1 MGDNKEKVID
11 WIRSGMDYNQGISL
25 LIEITRKQNYFH
37 QFTGASR
44 SMSGKLAYEL
54 CKASGAADL
63 LTWKK
68 FIQDVKNEP
77 IVELGEFLPQAGE
90 APDSGKLPVLTE
102 DNKHQLKYFI
112 PAKDLDPK
120 SELLEENPLKE
131 YPSIIRKIIHE
142 YASLFQER
150 SKMHTVM
157 TDMPESNAD
166 AIILKRAEIFDVVKS
181 LSARLE
187 LLYEAKDLFEK
198 TGAIPNEK
206 ELFPPEEQPE
216 EEDITKLDEDSLKKR
231 KKNLQNSNS
240 KDQSFLD
247 YQSAAHGS
255 EKNPMPA
262 GPKRKKIE
270 HRMKQR
276 SKQMEEIE
284 NALLKYVIKE

>member
-1 MGDNKEKVID
+1 MAENKEKVIG
-11 WIRSGMDYNQGISL
+11 WIRSGMDYNEGISL
-25 LIEITRKQNYFH
+25 LVEITRKQLYFN
-37 QFTGASR
+37 QFTGGMR

-63 LTWKK
+63 LNWKQ
-68 FIQDVKNEP
+68 FILDISAGKDPRNTDNRNISFKPEP
-77 IVELGEFLPQAGE
+77 PKQHPLRVTVSIQEVELNAE
-90 APDSGKLPVLTE
+90 KM
-102 DNKHQLKYFI
+102 
-112 PAKDLDPK
+112 
-120 SELLEENPLKE
+120 EENPQKE
-131 YPSIIRKIIHE
+131 YPAIIRKIIHE
-142 YASLFQER
+142 YASMFQER
-150 SKMHTVM
+150 SKLHTVM
-157 TDMPESNAD
+157 ADMPESNTE
-166 AIILKRAEIFDVVKS
+166 AIIIKRAEMFNVIKTI
-181 LSARLE
+181 SARLE
-187 LLYEAKDLFEK
+187 LLYKAKEQFEK
-198 TGAIPNEK
+198 TGELPNEK

-216 EEDITKLDEDSLKKR
+216 EEDITKLDEESLKKR

-276 SKQMEEIE
+276 SKQMEEID

>member
-1 MGDNKEKVID
+1 MAENKEKVIG
-11 WIRSGMDYNQGISL
+11 WIRSGMDYNEGIGL
-25 LIEITRKQNYFH
+25 LVEITRKQIFFN
-37 QFTGASR
+37 QFTGGMR

-63 LTWKK
+63 LNWKQ
-68 FIQDVKNEP
+68 FILDIKEGNDSQTTVNRNIPFKPEPLKQHPVNVPVPVKE
-77 IVELGEFLPQAGE
+77 VELNEQ
-90 APDSGKLPVLTE
+90 K
-102 DNKHQLKYFI
+102 
-112 PAKDLDPK
+112 
-120 SELLEENPLKE
+120 LEENPQKQ
-131 YPSIIRKIIHE
+131 YPAIIRKIIHE

-150 SKMHTVM
+150 SQMHTVM
-157 TDMPESNAD
+157 VEMPESNAD
-166 AIILKRAEIFDVVKS
+166 AIILKRAELFDVVKS

-198 TGAIPNEK
+198 TGALPDEK
-206 ELFPPEEQPE
+206 ELFPPEVQPE
-216 EEDITKLDEDSLKKR
+216 EEDISKLDEESLKKR

-270 HRMKQR
+270 FRMKQR
-276 SKQMEEIE
+276 SKQMEEID